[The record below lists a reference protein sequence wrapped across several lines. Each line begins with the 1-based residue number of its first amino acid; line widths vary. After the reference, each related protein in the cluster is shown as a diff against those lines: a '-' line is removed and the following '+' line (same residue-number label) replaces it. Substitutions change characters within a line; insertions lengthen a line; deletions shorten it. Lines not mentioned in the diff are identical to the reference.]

1 MLNVDT
7 SLSISWQI
15 TEGRDV
21 PMFRELFDS
30 MNQVLDEIMI
40 EYSTATDDKK
50 RELNEQVKALKEIS
64 NTFIEEWLQFEEKMD
79 NFNEVH
85 LDLPKP
91 SLSITP
97 KKESSFIQ
105 EINSDYFQKGLGYF
119 KLLMYHQAVEY
130 FNKTV
135 IENPEFL
142 LTRVFLALSYLEIGE
157 KNEAYN
163 HFQFLTSVSEN
174 DKINAISYNAMGCI
188 QMFRKNVEKA
198 EEYFN
203 MAKKIDPALSF
214 YSLS

>member
-1 MLNVDT
+1 
-7 SLSISWQI
+7 
-15 TEGRDV
+15 
-21 PMFRELFDS
+21 MFRELFDS
-30 MNQVLDEIMI
+30 MNQVMDEIMI
-40 EYSTATDDKK
+40 EYSAATDDKK
-50 RELNEQVKALKEIS
+50 GELHEQIKALKEMS
-64 NTFIEEWLQFEEKMD
+64 NTFIEEWLLFEEKMD
-79 NFNEVH
+79 KFNEVH

-91 SLSITP
+91 SLSITS

-119 KLLMYHQAVEY
+119 KLLMYNQAVEQ

-135 IENPEFL
+135 SEHPEFL
-142 LTRVFLALSYLEIGE
+142 LTRVFLALSYLELGE

-163 HFQFLTSVSEN
+163 HFQFVTSVSED